1 MTTDELLVA
10 IRALPLPSRE
20 YTDALAKREYEQDK
34 AEKTHHALGSRLAI
48 RVRCRFARALPG
60 LNIEVMSQGYCIDWS
75 RRLPKPVR
83 PYLKLRVSIASAA
96 HVEIQFWPKD
106 EADLDDWC
114 GKQIAW
120 LKVAP

>member
-1 MTTDELLVA
+1 MTTDEILAA
-10 IRALPLPSRE
+10 IQALPLPSRE
-20 YTDALAKREYEQDK
+20 YASLLAKREAEHNK
-34 AEKTHHALGSRLAI
+34 AEKAHHALGSKLAT
-48 RVRCRFARALPG
+48 RVRRRFARALPG
-60 LNIEVMSQGYCIDWS
+60 LSVEVMSQGYCIDWS

-83 PYLKLRVSIASAA
+83 PYLKLRVGILSSA

-114 GKQIAW
+114 AKQIAW